1 MGEAKVTILIV
12 SQAFAGVK
20 RLERHKVINKAM
32 KSFLDDGGGGSC
44 SDNEV
49 QVSRGVQPMRPVCP
63 RRCVNCS

>member
-32 KSFLDDGGGGSC
+32 KSFLDDGG
-44 SDNEV
+44 EV
-49 QVSRGVQPMRPVCP
+49 HAVTMKCKSPEEYNR
-63 RRCVNCS
+63 